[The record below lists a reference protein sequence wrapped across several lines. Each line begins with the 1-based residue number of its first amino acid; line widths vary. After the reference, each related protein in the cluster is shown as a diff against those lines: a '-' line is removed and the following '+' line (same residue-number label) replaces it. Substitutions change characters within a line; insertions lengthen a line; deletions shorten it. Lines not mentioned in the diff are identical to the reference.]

1 MNILL
6 ISENF
11 FPEKNA
17 PAKRLYEHAKKW
29 VDLGYN
35 VKVIT
40 GVPNAPKGVIY
51 PGYKNKLYQK
61 EIIDGIEVIRVWTF
75 IAKYSGFMLRT
86 FDFLSFMITSLF
98 FGIFTRKID
107 IIISTTPQFL
117 PVISGYILSKIKR
130 VPFILELRDL
140 WPESIVALNAMKK
153 NNPIIKVLQKIANHI
168 YKKSKVIVVVTESFK
183 DHLIKIGIDKNKI
196 IVIKNGFNFNRS
208 LTPTKSIDVVREEL
222 KLKNNTTISYIGT
235 IGMAHGINTILEAAK
250 ICKNVNFLIIGEGAE
265 KTNLQLKAKNEEIS
279 NVLFIDAIDWQEIV
293 NINQLVSANIIHLK
307 KLDLFKTVIPSKIFE
322 SMALKKPILAGLI
335 GESLE
340 IILSSKSGVGVEPEN
355 EISLKNAI
363 DYIQTN
369 PNDSKKLGL
378 NGYNLVKQKY
388 NRELLAEKMIDR
400 IIQLIK

>member
-29 VDLGYN
+29 VDLGHN

-51 PGYKNKLYQK
+51 PGYKNKLFQK
-61 EIIDGIEVIRVWTF
+61 EIIDGIKVIRVWTF
-75 IAKYSGFMLRT
+75 IAQYSGFMLRSL
-86 FDFLSFMITSLF
+86 DFLSFMFTSLL
-98 FGIFTRKID
+98 FGIFTRKVD
-107 IIISTTPQFL
+107 IIISSTPQFL

-130 VPFILELRDL
+130 VPFILEVRDL
-140 WPESIVALNAMKK
+140 WPESIVALDAMKK
-153 NNPIIKVLQKIANHI
+153 NSLIIKVLQKIANHI
-168 YKKSKVIVVVTESFK
+168 YKKSKVIVVVTDSFK
-183 DHLIKIGIDKNKI
+183 DYLIKIGVDKNKI

-208 LTPTKSIDVVREEL
+208 LTPTKSIDYILKEL
-222 KLKNNTTISYIGT
+222 NLKNNTTVSYIGT
-235 IGMAHGINTILEAAK
+235 IGMSHGVRTILETAK
-250 ICKNVNFLIIGEGAE
+250 ICKDVNFLIIGEGAE
-265 KTNLQLKAKNEEIS
+265 KTNLQLKAKNEKIN
-279 NVLFIDAIDWQEIV
+279 NVLFIDSIDWQEIV

-340 IILSSKSGVGVEPEN
+340 IILSSESGLEIEPEN
-355 EISLKNAI
+355 ELSLKNGI
-363 DYIQTN
+363 DYIQKN
-369 PNDSKKLGL
+369 PNNSKQLGL
-378 NGYNLVKQKY
+378 NGYNFVRENY
-388 NRELLAEKMIDR
+388 NRELLAEKMIND
-400 IIQLIK
+400 IAQMI

>member
-1 MNILL
+1 MLRATPVICPFLCVCVSGVFLMFLCVLCCCAFVFWCFYAFVHFVVRL
-6 ISENF
+6 IYCTNKLENF

-98 FGIFTRKID
+98 CGIFTRKID

-153 NNPIIKVLQKIANHI
+153 NNPIIKFLQ
-168 YKKSKVIVVVTESFK
+168 
-183 DHLIKIGIDKNKI
+183 
-196 IVIKNGFNFNRS
+196 
-208 LTPTKSIDVVREEL
+208 
-222 KLKNNTTISYIGT
+222 NTTY
-235 IGMAHGINTILEAAK
+235 
-250 ICKNVNFLIIGEGAE
+250 
-265 KTNLQLKAKNEEIS
+265 LKFN
-279 NVLFIDAIDWQEIV
+279 
-293 NINQLVSANIIHLK
+293 
-307 KLDLFKTVIPSKIFE
+307 
-322 SMALKKPILAGLI
+322 
-335 GESLE
+335 
-340 IILSSKSGVGVEPEN
+340 
-355 EISLKNAI
+355 
-363 DYIQTN
+363 
-369 PNDSKKLGL
+369 
-378 NGYNLVKQKY
+378 
-388 NRELLAEKMIDR
+388 
-400 IIQLIK
+400 

>member
-29 VDLGYN
+29 VELGHN

-51 PGYKNKLYQK
+51 PGYKNKLFQK
-61 EIIDGIEVIRVWTF
+61 EMIDGIEVIRVWTF
-75 IAKYSGFMLRT
+75 IAQYSGFILRT
-86 FDFLSFMITSLF
+86 LDFLSFMITSLF
-98 FGIFTRKID
+98 FGIFTRKVD

-117 PVISGYILSKIKR
+117 PVISGYILSKIKS

-153 NNPIIKVLQKIANHI
+153 NSPIIKVLQKIANHI
-168 YKKSKVIVVVTESFK
+168 YKRSKLIVVVTDSFK
-183 DHLIKIGIDKNKI
+183 DYLIKIGIDKNKI

-208 LTPTKSIDVVREEL
+208 LTPTKSIDYVREDL
-222 KLKNNTTISYIGT
+222 NLKNNTTVSYIGT
-235 IGMAHGINTILEAAK
+235 IGMAHGVNTILETAK
-250 ICKNVNFLIIGEGAE
+250 ICKDVNFLIIGEGAE
-265 KTNLQLKAKNEEIS
+265 KTNLKLKAKNEEIN
-279 NVLFIDAIDWQEIV
+279 NVIFIDAINWQEIV

-340 IILSSKSGVGVEPEN
+340 IILSSESGIGIEPEN
-355 EISLKNAI
+355 ELSLKNAI
-363 DYIQTN
+363 DYIQKN
-369 PNDSKKLGL
+369 PNDSKKLGI
-378 NGYNLVKQKY
+378 NGYNFAKENY
-388 NRELLAEKMIDR
+388 NRDVLAEKMINR
-400 IIQLIK
+400 IEQLIK

>member
-1 MNILL
+1 M
-6 ISENF
+6 
-11 FPEKNA
+11 
-17 PAKRLYEHAKKW
+17 
-29 VDLGYN
+29 
-35 VKVIT
+35 
-40 GVPNAPKGVIY
+40 
-51 PGYKNKLYQK
+51 
-61 EIIDGIEVIRVWTF
+61 
-75 IAKYSGFMLRT
+75 
-86 FDFLSFMITSLF
+86 
-98 FGIFTRKID
+98 
-107 IIISTTPQFL
+107 
-117 PVISGYILSKIKR
+117 
-130 VPFILELRDL
+130 
-140 WPESIVALNAMKK
+140 
-153 NNPIIKVLQKIANHI
+153 
-168 YKKSKVIVVVTESFK
+168 
-183 DHLIKIGIDKNKI
+183 
-196 IVIKNGFNFNRS
+196 
-208 LTPTKSIDVVREEL
+208 TPTKSIDVVREEL

-363 DYIQTN
+363 DYIQKN